1 MRYDVAR
8 LAADMAMKGWNNSA
22 LAAKARVSSMT
33 VGRFLSGEVQT
44 AKTAAKLAKA
54 LGHEV
59 SRYLPEAVA
68 S

>member
-1 MRYDVAR
+1 
-8 LAADMAMKGWNNSA
+8 MALRGWNNSA

-59 SRYLPEAVA
+59 SRYLPEVLA
-68 S
+68 